1 MWNENQAKA
10 LKSVFTALDD
20 NGIEWAVFRN
30 FKGLP
35 NNNPSKDV
43 DLLVNRKQISLARKV
58 IEDTMRKVGYTN
70 KTFERFQCIWCYS
83 FFNSELGQWNSIKID
98 LFYGQ
103 VWRGVSTV
111 SFEKI
116 YDNTVMYN
124 GFRVPN
130 PIMNAF
136 LLWIKPIMTGGKV
149 KEKYLPEIMEYG
161 QTTEFQELIKEV
173 FGKKFQK
180 DTCFH

>member
-58 IEDTMRKVGYTN
+58 IEDTMRKVG
-70 KTFERFQCIWCYS
+70 
-83 FFNSELGQWNSIKID
+83 
-98 LFYGQ
+98 
-103 VWRGVSTV
+103 
-111 SFEKI
+111 
-116 YDNTVMYN
+116 
-124 GFRVPN
+124 
-130 PIMNAF
+130 
-136 LLWIKPIMTGGKV
+136 
-149 KEKYLPEIMEYG
+149 
-161 QTTEFQELIKEV
+161 
-173 FGKKFQK
+173 
-180 DTCFH
+180 